1 MVVGNG
7 ERMKE
12 IPNIHVDKVS
22 VLFNKRQALK
32 CLSFGKMFS
41 LGANLEVVFWGKS
54 EMFSLGQ
61 IWKLFSGANLRCF
74 LRGKSGSCFLGQI

>member
-12 IPNIHVDKVS
+12 IQNIHVDKVS

-32 CLSFGKMFS
+32 CLSFGKMFFS
-41 LGANLEVVFWGKS
+41 GANLEVVFWGKS
-54 EMFSLGQ
+54 ERFFPG
-61 IWKLFSGANLRCF
+61 KLSDVR
-74 LRGKSGSCFLGQI
+74 RQVD